1 MGHEPLVLYNSRL
14 ILACNYDQTLHRKE
28 SLMEFDIP
36 RQIGAVTRRVE
47 TRLHEGQP
55 ARVVVATRT
64 YDTTVDDLWDAVTN
78 KERIPRW
85 FLPVSGDLR
94 LGGRYQLQGNAG
106 GTITRCE
113 PPRVV
118 AMTWEFGG
126 EVTWLEVTLE
136 PTADGR
142 SLLRLEHVARVPDPR
157 WDEFGP
163 GAVGVGWDTAL
174 LGLGQYVATGTAVD
188 PREGMAWLG
197 SENGREFVRSS
208 SDDWCR
214 ASIAAGT
221 DAAAARAAAAR
232 TTAAY
237 TGVPADTA
245 SASG

>member
-1 MGHEPLVLYNSRL
+1 
-14 ILACNYDQTLHRKE
+14 
-28 SLMEFDIP
+28 MEFDVP

-47 TRLHEGQP
+47 TRLHEGRP
-55 ARVVVATRT
+55 ARVVVATRA
-64 YDTTVDDLWDAVTN
+64 YHTTLDDLWDAVTS

-85 FLPVSGDLR
+85 FLPVSGDLH

-118 AMTWEFGG
+118 GMTWEFGG

-136 PTADGR
+136 PTADGH
-142 SLLRLEHVARVPDPR
+142 SVLRLEHVAHVTDAR
-157 WDEFGP
+157 WDEYGP
-163 GAVGVGWDTAL
+163 GAVGVGWDSAL
-174 LGLGQYVATGTAVD
+174 LGLGHHVESGATVD
-188 PREGMAWLG
+188 PRAAMAWLG
-197 SENGREFVRSS
+197 SENGREFVRHT

-237 TGVPADTA
+237 TGVPVDTA
-245 SASG
+245 SGARSHG

>member
-1 MGHEPLVLYNSRL
+1 M
-14 ILACNYDQTLHRKE
+14 Q
-28 SLMEFDIP
+28 FDIP
-36 RQIGAVTRRVE
+36 RQIGAVTRTLE
-47 TRLHEGQP
+47 NRLHEGRP
-55 ARVVVATRT
+55 ARVVVAARP

-78 KERIPRW
+78 KDRIPRW
-85 FLPVSGDLR
+85 FLPISGDLR
-94 LGGRYQLQGNAG
+94 LGGHYQLQGNAG

-118 AMTWEFGG
+118 GMTWEFGG

-136 PTADGR
+136 PIPGGR
-142 SLLRLEHVARVPDPR
+142 SLLRLEHVAHVPDPR

-174 LGLGQYVATGTAVD
+174 LGLATHVATGAAVD
-188 PREGMAWLG
+188 PREAMAWLG
-197 SENGREFVRSS
+197 SANGREFVRRS

-214 ASIAAGT
+214 ASIDAGT

-237 TGVPADTA
+237 TGVPSDPTA
-245 SASG
+245 THDAAR

>member
-1 MGHEPLVLYNSRL
+1 
-14 ILACNYDQTLHRKE
+14 
-28 SLMEFDIP
+28 MEFDVP

-47 TRLHEGQP
+47 TRLHEGRP
-55 ARVVVATRT
+55 ARVVVATRA
-64 YDTTVDDLWDAVTN
+64 YHTTLDDLWDAVTS

-85 FLPVSGDLR
+85 FLPVSGDLH

-118 AMTWEFGG
+118 GMTWEFGG

-136 PTADGR
+136 PTADGH
-142 SLLRLEHVARVPDPR
+142 SVLRLEHVAHVTDAR
-157 WDEFGP
+157 WDEYGP
-163 GAVGVGWDTAL
+163 GAVGVGWDSAL
-174 LGLGQYVATGTAVD
+174 LGLGHHVESGATVD
-188 PREGMAWLG
+188 PRAAMAWLG
-197 SENGREFVRSS
+197 SENGREFVRHS

-214 ASIAAGT
+214 ASIASGT

-237 TGVPADTA
+237 TGVPVDTA
-245 SASG
+245 STSGSHG

>member
-1 MGHEPLVLYNSRL
+1 
-14 ILACNYDQTLHRKE
+14 
-28 SLMEFDIP
+28 MEFDIP
-36 RQIGAVTRRVE
+36 RQIGAVTRKVE

-55 ARVVVATRT
+55 ARVVAAART

-78 KERIPRW
+78 KDRIPRW

-113 PPRVV
+113 PPRAV

-136 PTADGR
+136 ATPDGR
-142 SLLRLEHVARVPDPR
+142 SLLRR
-157 WDEFGP
+157 WNEFGP

-174 LGLGQYVATGTAVD
+174 LGLGRYLDTGIAVD

-197 SENGREFVRSS
+197 SENGREFVRHS

-214 ASIAAGT
+214 ASIDAGT

-237 TGVPADTA
+237 TGEPADTA

>member
-1 MGHEPLVLYNSRL
+1 
-14 ILACNYDQTLHRKE
+14 
-28 SLMEFDIP
+28 MEFDIP
-36 RQIGAVTRRVE
+36 RQIGAVTRKLE
-47 TRLHEGQP
+47 NRLHEGRP
-55 ARVVVATRT
+55 ARVVVAART

-78 KERIPRW
+78 KDRIPRW
-85 FLPVSGDLR
+85 FLPISGDLR

-118 AMTWEFGG
+118 GITWEFGG

-136 PTADGR
+136 PRPGGR
-142 SLLRLEHVARVPDPR
+142 SLLRLEHVAHVPDPR

-163 GAVGVGWDTAL
+163 GTVGVGWDTAL
-174 LGLGQYVATGTAVD
+174 LGLATHVATGAAVD
-188 PREGMAWLG
+188 PREAMAWLG
-197 SENGREFVRSS
+197 SENGREFVGRS

-214 ASIAAGT
+214 ASIDAGT

-237 TGVPADTA
+237 TGVPADPTA
-245 SASG
+245 THDAAR

>member
-1 MGHEPLVLYNSRL
+1 
-14 ILACNYDQTLHRKE
+14 
-28 SLMEFDIP
+28 MEFDVP

-47 TRLHEGQP
+47 TRLHEGRP
-55 ARVVVATRT
+55 ARVVVATRA
-64 YDTTVDDLWDAVTN
+64 YHTTLDDLWDAVTSE
-78 KERIPRW
+78 ERIPRW

-118 AMTWEFGG
+118 GMTWEFGG

-142 SLLRLEHVARVPDPR
+142 SVLRLEHVAHVTDAR
-157 WDEFGP
+157 WDEYGP
-163 GAVGVGWDTAL
+163 GAVGVGWDSAL
-174 LGLGQYVATGTAVD
+174 LGLGHHVESGATVD
-188 PREGMAWLG
+188 PREAMAWLG
-197 SENGREFVRSS
+197 SENGREFVRHS

-214 ASIAAGT
+214 ASIDAGT
-221 DAAAARAAAAR
+221 DAASARAAAAR

-237 TGVPADTA
+237 TGVPVDTA
-245 SASG
+245 SGAASHG

>member
-1 MGHEPLVLYNSRL
+1 
-14 ILACNYDQTLHRKE
+14 
-28 SLMEFDIP
+28 MEFDIP
-36 RQIGAVTRRVE
+36 RQIGAVTRKVE

-55 ARVVVATRT
+55 ARVVAAART

-78 KERIPRW
+78 KDRIPRW

-113 PPRVV
+113 PPRAV

-136 PTADGR
+136 ATPHGR

-157 WDEFGP
+157 WNEFGP

-174 LGLGQYVATGTAVD
+174 LGLGRYLDTGIAVD

-197 SENGREFVRSS
+197 SENGREFVRHS

-214 ASIAAGT
+214 ASIDAGT

>member
-1 MGHEPLVLYNSRL
+1 
-14 ILACNYDQTLHRKE
+14 
-28 SLMEFDIP
+28 MEFDIP
-36 RQIGAVTRRVE
+36 RQIGAVTRKVE

-55 ARVVVATRT
+55 ARVVVAART

-78 KERIPRW
+78 KDRIPRW

-113 PPRVV
+113 PPRAV
-118 AMTWEFGG
+118 AMTWEVGG
-126 EVTWLEVTLE
+126 DVSWLEVTLE
-136 PTADGR
+136 AMPDGR

-157 WDEFGP
+157 WNEFGP

-174 LGLGQYVATGTAVD
+174 LGLGRYLDTGIAVD

-197 SENGREFVRSS
+197 SENGREFVRHS

-214 ASIAAGT
+214 ASIDAGT

-237 TGVPADTA
+237 TGEPADTA

>member
-1 MGHEPLVLYNSRL
+1 
-14 ILACNYDQTLHRKE
+14 
-28 SLMEFDIP
+28 MEFDIP
-36 RQIGAVTRRVE
+36 RQIGAVTRKLE
-47 TRLHEGQP
+47 NRLHEGRP
-55 ARVVVATRT
+55 ARVVVAART

-78 KERIPRW
+78 KDRIPRW
-85 FLPVSGDLR
+85 FLPISGDLR
-94 LGGRYQLQGNAG
+94 LGGHYQLQGNAG

-118 AMTWEFGG
+118 GMTWEFGG

-136 PTADGR
+136 PTPGGR
-142 SLLRLEHVARVPDPR
+142 SLLRLEHVAHVPDPR

-174 LGLGQYVATGTAVD
+174 LGLATHLATAAAVD

-197 SENGREFVRSS
+197 SANGREFVRRS

-214 ASIAAGT
+214 ASIDAGT

-237 TGVPADTA
+237 TGVPADQAATHDA
-245 SASG
+245 AR

>member
-1 MGHEPLVLYNSRL
+1 
-14 ILACNYDQTLHRKE
+14 
-28 SLMEFDIP
+28 MEFDIP

-55 ARVVVATRT
+55 ARVVVAART

-208 SDDWCR
+208 SEDWCR

>member
-1 MGHEPLVLYNSRL
+1 M
-14 ILACNYDQTLHRKE
+14 Q
-28 SLMEFDIP
+28 FDVP
-36 RQIGAVTRRVE
+36 RHIGAVTRKVE
-47 TRLHEGQP
+47 TRLRDGRP
-55 ARVVVATRT
+55 ARVVVAART
-64 YDTTVDDLWDAVTN
+64 YDTSVDDLWDAITSQ
-78 KERIPRW
+78 ERIPRW

-126 EVTWLEVTLE
+126 DVTWLEVTLE
-136 PTADGR
+136 PTRDGR
-142 SLLRLEHVARVPDPR
+142 AHLQLEHVARVPDER

-174 LGLGQYVATGTAVD
+174 LGLGNHVESGATVD
-188 PREGMAWLG
+188 PREAMAWLG
-197 SENGREFVRSS
+197 SDNGREFVRRS

-221 DAAAARAAAAR
+221 DSAAARAAAAR

-237 TGVPADTA
+237 TGVPVETVPAPDTA
-245 SASG
+245 Q

>member
-1 MGHEPLVLYNSRL
+1 
-14 ILACNYDQTLHRKE
+14 
-28 SLMEFDIP
+28 MEFDIP
-36 RQIGAVTRRVE
+36 RHIGAVTRTLE
-47 TRLHEGQP
+47 TRLHEGRP

-85 FLPVSGDLR
+85 FLPISGDLR

-113 PPRVV
+113 PPRIMG
-118 AMTWEFGG
+118 MTWEFGG
-126 EVTWLEVTLE
+126 EVTWLEVTLD
-136 PTADGR
+136 PTPDGSSR
-142 SLLRLEHVARVPDPR
+142 LQLEHIAHVPDAR

-174 LGLGQYVATGTAVD
+174 LGLATYLATGTAVD
-188 PREGMAWLG
+188 PREAMAWLS
-197 SENGREFVRSS
+197 SENGRDFVRHS

-221 DAAAARAAAAR
+221 DVAGARAAAAR

-237 TGVPADTA
+237 TGVPVDTA
-245 SASG
+245 AAPDTAR

>member
-1 MGHEPLVLYNSRL
+1 
-14 ILACNYDQTLHRKE
+14 
-28 SLMEFDIP
+28 MEFDIP
-36 RQIGAVTRRVE
+36 RHIGAVTRKLE
-47 TRLHEGQP
+47 TRLHEGRP
-55 ARVVVATRT
+55 ARVVVAART
-64 YDTTVDDLWDAVTN
+64 YDTTVDDLWDAITN

-126 EVTWLEVTLE
+126 DVTWLEVTLE

-142 SLLRLEHVARVPDPR
+142 AKLQLEHMAHVPEPR
-157 WDEFGP
+157 WDEYGP

-174 LGLGQYVATGTAVD
+174 LGLANHLATGASVD
-188 PREGMAWLG
+188 PREAMAWLG
-197 SENGREFVRSS
+197 SENGREFVRKS

-214 ASIAAGT
+214 ASIDAGT

-237 TGVPADTA
+237 TGVPVETT
-245 SASG
+245 SASSDAR

>member
-1 MGHEPLVLYNSRL
+1 
-14 ILACNYDQTLHRKE
+14 
-28 SLMEFDIP
+28 MEFDIP
-36 RQIGAVTRRVE
+36 RQIGAVTRRLE
-47 TRLHEGQP
+47 NRLHEGRP
-55 ARVVVATRT
+55 ARVVVAART
-64 YDTTVDDLWDAVTN
+64 YDTTVDDLWDAITS

-85 FLPVSGDLR
+85 FLPISGDLR

-126 EVTWLEVTLE
+126 DVTWLEVTLE
-136 PTADGR
+136 PTSDGR
-142 SLLRLEHVARVPDPR
+142 AHLQLEHVAHVPEPR

-174 LGLGQYVATGTAVD
+174 VGLASHLATGTAVD
-188 PREGMAWLG
+188 PREAMAWLG
-197 SENGREFVRSS
+197 SENGREFVRRS

-214 ASIAAGT
+214 ASIDAGT
-221 DAAAARAAAAR
+221 DVAAATAAAAR

-237 TGVPADTA
+237 TGEPADPTTTQDA
-245 SASG
+245 TR

>member
-1 MGHEPLVLYNSRL
+1 
-14 ILACNYDQTLHRKE
+14 
-28 SLMEFDIP
+28 MEFDIP
-36 RQIGAVTRRVE
+36 RHIGAVTRKLE
-47 TRLHEGQP
+47 TRLHEGRP
-55 ARVVVATRT
+55 ARVVVAART
-64 YDTTVDDLWDAVTN
+64 YDTTVDDLWDAITN

-126 EVTWLEVTLE
+126 DVTWLEVTLE

-142 SLLRLEHVARVPDPR
+142 AKLQLEHMAHVPEPR
-157 WDEFGP
+157 WDEYGP
-163 GAVGVGWDTAL
+163 GAVGVGWDTAF
-174 LGLGQYVATGTAVD
+174 LGLANHLATGASVD
-188 PREGMAWLG
+188 PREAMAWLG
-197 SENGREFVRSS
+197 SENGREFVRKS

-214 ASIAAGT
+214 ASIDAGT

-237 TGVPADTA
+237 TGVPVETT
-245 SASG
+245 SASSDAR

>member
-1 MGHEPLVLYNSRL
+1 
-14 ILACNYDQTLHRKE
+14 
-28 SLMEFDIP
+28 MEFDIP
-36 RQIGAVTRRVE
+36 RQIGAVTRKLE
-47 TRLHEGQP
+47 TRLHEGRP
-55 ARVVVATRT
+55 ARVVVASRT

-85 FLPVSGDLR
+85 FLPISGDLR

-118 AMTWEFGG
+118 GMTWEFGG
-126 EVTWLEVTLE
+126 EVTWLEVTLD
-136 PTADGR
+136 PTPDGAAR
-142 SLLRLEHVARVPDPR
+142 LQLEHVAHVPDAR

-174 LGLGQYVATGTAVD
+174 LGLATSLASGTGVD
-188 PREGMAWLG
+188 PREAMAWLG
-197 SENGREFVRSS
+197 SENGREFIRES

-214 ASIAAGT
+214 ASIDAGT

-237 TGVPADTA
+237 TGVPADTT
-245 SASG
+245 SASGGAQ

>member
-1 MGHEPLVLYNSRL
+1 
-14 ILACNYDQTLHRKE
+14 
-28 SLMEFDIP
+28 MEFDIP
-36 RQIGAVTRRVE
+36 RQIGAVTRKVE
-47 TRLHEGQP
+47 RRLHEGQP
-55 ARVVVATRT
+55 ARVVVAART

-78 KERIPRW
+78 KDRIPRW

-113 PPRVV
+113 PPRAV

-136 PTADGR
+136 ATPDGR

-157 WDEFGP
+157 WNEFGP

-174 LGLGQYVATGTAVD
+174 LGLGRYLDTGIAVD

-197 SENGREFVRSS
+197 SENGREFVRHS

-214 ASIAAGT
+214 ASIDAGT

-237 TGVPADTA
+237 TGEPADTA

>member
-1 MGHEPLVLYNSRL
+1 
-14 ILACNYDQTLHRKE
+14 
-28 SLMEFDIP
+28 MEFDIP
-36 RQIGAVTRRVE
+36 RQIGAVTRKVE

-55 ARVVVATRT
+55 ARVVVAART

-78 KERIPRW
+78 KDRIPRW

-113 PPRVV
+113 PPRAV

-126 EVTWLEVTLE
+126 EVTWLEVALE
-136 PTADGR
+136 AAPDGR

-157 WDEFGP
+157 WNEFGP

-174 LGLGQYVATGTAVD
+174 LGLGRYLDTGIAVD

-197 SENGREFVRSS
+197 SENGREFVRHS

-214 ASIAAGT
+214 ASIDAGT

-237 TGVPADTA
+237 TGEPADTA

>member
-1 MGHEPLVLYNSRL
+1 
-14 ILACNYDQTLHRKE
+14 
-28 SLMEFDIP
+28 MEFDIP
-36 RQIGAVTRRVE
+36 RQIGAVTRKVE

-55 ARVVVATRT
+55 ARVVVAART

-78 KERIPRW
+78 KDRIPRW

-106 GTITRCE
+106 GTITRCD
-113 PPRVV
+113 PPRAV

-136 PTADGR
+136 ATPDGR

-157 WDEFGP
+157 WNEFGP

-174 LGLGQYVATGTAVD
+174 LGLGRHLDTGIAVD

-197 SENGREFVRSS
+197 SENGREFVRHS

-214 ASIAAGT
+214 ASIDAGT
-221 DAAAARAAAAR
+221 DAALARAAAAR